1 MPTYKTEIQPVRG
14 FITSALGLISSV
26 PGHTAISILHTIW
39 QFIQL
44 QKLM

>member
-1 MPTYKTEIQPVRG
+1 MVLK
-14 FITSALGLISSV
+14 GLISSV

-44 QKLM
+44 QKLTHAPFTGNVHITLS